1 MKNIL
6 RAWMIVFVSLIF
18 ITSLTAREV
27 EMKNVK
33 QGNNLKQTTAGCA
46 PASAYDWLD
55 INNVR
60 ARINTGGDMWW
71 DLPGGVGSKYFIPKE
86 GSATSMFSGSLWIG
100 GLDINNQLKLAAQ
113 RYRQVGIDYWTGP
126 LTVDGTASV
135 DEATCAEYDRFYKI
149 TRAEVDEF
157 LSHTDPEDGHFI
169 PSEDYV
175 IPPSILNWPAHGDV
189 SKGQSYYLA
198 PFYDVLGDGEY
209 DPYAGDYPYYDISNE
224 LCHSEV
230 VTLEEELQGTVKG
243 SILADQ
249 VIKGDQTLWWVF
261 NDKGNI
267 HTETS
272 GSAIGMEIRA
282 QAFAF
287 ATNDVINNM
296 TFYSYEIINRSTF
309 ELTQTYFSPWVD
321 TDLGYA
327 YDDFVGCD
335 VARGLGYCYN
345 GKAIDGSGEV
355 EAYGEQ
361 PPAVGVDFFQG
372 PYMDPD
378 GYDNPSFEGDSTVG
392 PSFGGTCEI
401 VTQDG
406 SLRNMT
412 FYREGALV
420 TEPTIVRSAAINGV
434 NFGNGIKDDERFGMR
449 RFVYHNNGGNPN
461 QSDPNNA
468 PEYYN

>member
-1 MKNIL
+1 MKNISRLLVIVFISTIFTSQL
-6 RAWMIVFVSLIF
+6 RAEEYKGD
-18 ITSLTAREV
+18 T
-27 EMKNVK
+27 K
-33 QGNNLKQTTAGCA
+33 QTTNIKQTTAGCS

-55 INNVR
+55 INNVL

-71 DLPGGVGSKYFIPKE
+71 DLPGGVGSKYYIPK
-86 GSATSMFSGSLWIG
+86 GGAATSMFSGSLWVG

-126 LTVDGTASV
+126 LTIDGTAAIDNAV
-135 DEATCAEYDRFYKI
+135 CAQYDQFFKI

-157 LSHTDPEDGHFI
+157 LGHCDPISGAYISSD
-169 PSEDYV
+169 DYQ

-189 SKGQSYYLA
+189 AAGQSYYLA

-209 DPYAGDYPYYDISNE
+209 DPLSGDYPYYDIPNE
-224 LCHSEV
+224 LCHTDV
-230 VTLEEELQGTVKG
+230 KAMEEEIDGTIQG

-267 HTETS
+267 HTETT
-272 GSAIGMEIRA
+272 GSAIGLEIRA

-327 YDDFVGCD
+327 WDDFVGCD
-335 VARGLGYCYN
+335 VGRGLGYC
-345 GKAIDGSGEV
+345 
-355 EAYGEQ
+355 
-361 PPAVGVDFFQG
+361 
-372 PYMDPD
+372 
-378 GYDNPSFEGDSTVG
+378 
-392 PSFGGTCEI
+392 
-401 VTQDG
+401 
-406 SLRNMT
+406 
-412 FYREGALV
+412 
-420 TEPTIVRSAAINGV
+420 
-434 NFGNGIKDDERFGMR
+434 
-449 RFVYHNNGGNPN
+449 
-461 QSDPNNA
+461 
-468 PEYYN
+468 